1 MVVTEEDM
9 LDARVDITKDHV
21 EQWRRRRRDFDLG
34 LRRVQQ
40 SLRCIRLWP
49 DEHDLL
55 GARIDID
62 QYRRAIDQVALDF
75 ITRPSQAGRDAVLV
89 GSNFRSAGLAGRA
102 VGSVNDG
109 MGCDVRGDCRGRGGK
124 PRGVDKS

>member
-1 MVVTEEDM
+1 MIVAEEDM

-21 EQWRRRRRDFDLG
+21 EQWRGRRRDFDFS

-49 DEHDLL
+49 DQQDLL
-55 GARIDID
+55 GAWIDID

-75 ITRPSQAGRDAVLV
+75 ITGPGQARRDAVLV
-89 GSNFRSAGLAGRA
+89 GSNFYIAGLAG
-102 VGSVNDG
+102 
-109 MGCDVRGDCRGRGGK
+109 
-124 PRGVDKS
+124 

>member
-1 MVVTEEDM
+1 MVVAEEDM
-9 LDARVDITKDHV
+9 LDARVDITKDNV
-21 EQWRRRRRDFDLG
+21 QQWRRRRRDFDFG

-55 GARIDID
+55 GAWIDID

-75 ITRPSQAGRDAVLV
+75 ITRPGQAGRDAVLV
-89 GSNFRSAGLAGRA
+89 GSNFCIAGLAGCA
-102 VGSVNDG
+102 VGAVNDG
-109 MGCDVRGDCRGRGGK
+109 VGGHIRGDCRGRGGK

>member
-21 EQWRRRRRDFDLG
+21 EQWRRRRRDFDFG

-40 SLRCIRLWP
+40 CLRCIRLWP

-55 GARIDID
+55 GAWIDID

-75 ITRPSQAGRDAVLV
+75 ITRPGQAGRDAVLV
-89 GSNFRSAGLAGRA
+89 GSNFRSAGLAGRT
-102 VGSVNDG
+102 
-109 MGCDVRGDCRGRGGK
+109 VRSGLSSMRALDRLI
-124 PRGVDKS
+124 